1 MAEPMPSGPLT
12 TGEQEALARA
22 VRATVH
28 DQIIDL
34 LERRGLISSDDL
46 VQCPRCGDRVILLD
60 QPATFA
66 IDAGS
71 RICAACR
78 AESDFIRI
86 VLPEDDIGGE
96 GG

>member
-1 MAEPMPSGPLT
+1 MYSGPLST
-12 TGEQEALARA
+12 DEQEALARA
-22 VRATVH
+22 VRASVH

-46 VQCPRCGDRVILLD
+46 IQCPRCGDKVILLD
-60 QPATFA
+60 QPATFSLSE
-66 IDAGS
+66 GS

-78 AESDFIRI
+78 AERDFIRI
-86 VLPEDDIGGE
+86 VHPDDEVGGE